1 MLGFEIKLLVER
13 HEARGGQEFCLE
25 VATCRVKGVSGAIGY
40 LYKQL
45 DRIRGCRN
53 FPDTSY

>member
-40 LYKQL
+40 LYK
-45 DRIRGCRN
+45 
-53 FPDTSY
+53 

>member
-13 HEARGGQEFCLE
+13 HEARDGQEFCLE

-45 DRIRGCRN
+45 
-53 FPDTSY
+53 